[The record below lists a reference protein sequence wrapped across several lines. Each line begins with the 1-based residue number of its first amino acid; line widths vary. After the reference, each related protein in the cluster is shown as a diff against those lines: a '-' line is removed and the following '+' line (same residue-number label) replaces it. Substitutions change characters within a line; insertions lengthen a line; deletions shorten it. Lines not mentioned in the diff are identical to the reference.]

1 MMFKVISYIFF
12 LLIIIVLLLAT
23 GIFNP
28 VEIMV
33 VSIIAIGIF
42 ALIDA
47 IDK

>member
-33 VSIIAIGIF
+33 VSIIATGIF
-42 ALIDA
+42 ALIYA

>member
-12 LLIIIVLLLAT
+12 FFIIIDLLLAT
-23 GIFNP
+23 VIFNL

-33 VSIIAIGIF
+33 VSIIATGIF

-47 IDK
+47 FNK

>member
-12 LLIIIVLLLAT
+12 LLIIIVFLLAT

-33 VSIIAIGIF
+33 VSIIATGIF

>member
-1 MMFKVISYIFF
+1 MFKAISYIFY
-12 LLIIIVLLLAT
+12 LLLIIVLLLAT

-33 VSIIAIGIF
+33 VSIIATAIF

-47 IDK
+47 IDRR

>member
-1 MMFKVISYIFF
+1 MIFKVISYIFY
-12 LLIIIVLLLAT
+12 LLLIIVLLLAT

-33 VSIIAIGIF
+33 VSILTTGVF

-47 IDK
+47 FDK

>member
-1 MMFKVISYIFF
+1 MFKVISYIFY
-12 LLIIIVLLLAT
+12 LLSIIVLLLAT

-33 VSIIAIGIF
+33 VSILATGIF

-47 IDK
+47 FDK

>member
-12 LLIIIVLLLAT
+12 LLIIIVLLLST
-23 GIFNP
+23 GIFNQ

-33 VSIIAIGIF
+33 VSIIATGIV

>member
-1 MMFKVISYIFF
+1 MFKAISYIFY
-12 LLIIIVLLLAT
+12 LLIIIVLLLAI

-33 VSIIAIGIF
+33 VSILATGIF

-47 IDK
+47 FDK

>member
-1 MMFKVISYIFF
+1 MMFKVISYIFY
-12 LLIIIVLLLAT
+12 LLIMIVLLLAT

-33 VSIIAIGIF
+33 ISILATGIF

-47 IDK
+47 FDK